1 MLSAGGLE
9 PHCSENSHKS
19 HWENSHPLLHQNWYE
34 EEEKGEDDDHDED
47 DHDDDDEEEDEDGF
61 TISQVECKN
70 VIGYK
75 MLICL
80 EIGHGT
86 GRREFSSSV
95 MNI

>member
-1 MLSAGGLE
+1 M
-9 PHCSENSHKS
+9 
-19 HWENSHPLLHQNWYE
+19 
-34 EEEKGEDDDHDED
+34 
-47 DHDDDDEEEDEDGF
+47 DDEEEDEDGF

-86 GRREFSSSV
+86 GSREFSSSV